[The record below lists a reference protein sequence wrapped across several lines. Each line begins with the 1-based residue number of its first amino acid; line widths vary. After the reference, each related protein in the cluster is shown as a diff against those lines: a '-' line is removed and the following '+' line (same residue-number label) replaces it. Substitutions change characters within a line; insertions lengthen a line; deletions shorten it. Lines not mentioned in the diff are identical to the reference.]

1 MKTLVM
7 EPVIRPMVQ
16 EDLGGVVAL
25 DKDTCSCA
33 WSREHFLREMMN
45 PCAHALVLHCEHRLL
60 GYMVFWMICD
70 EVHLLKLVVHPE
82 FQGSGLG
89 KRLMAFLIQFVCSH
103 GVKWVGLE
111 VRRSNQAALALYRSL
126 GFEERRVRK
135 GYYRDTSEDGI
146 VMEWELNREPS

>member
-1 MKTLVM
+1 
-7 EPVIRPMVQ
+7 
-16 EDLGGVVAL
+16 
-25 DKDTCSCA
+25 
-33 WSREHFLREMMN
+33 
-45 PCAHALVLHCEHRLL
+45 
-60 GYMVFWMICD
+60 MVFWMICD

-82 FQGSGLG
+82 FQRSGLG
-89 KRLMAFLIQFVCSH
+89 KRLMAFLIHFACSH
-103 GVKWVGLE
+103 GVEWIGLE